1 MQISYLKIMP
11 SVYKPNMTIDVK
23 KNVKEMSIL
32 MSTPITCQN
41 NVE

>member
-11 SVYKPNMTIDVK
+11 SVYKLNMTIDVK
-23 KNVKEMSIL
+23 KNVKKMSIL

-41 NVE
+41 YVE